1 MTQKKTKQHS
11 TKVKKYLTREA
22 PSVAS
27 RLFKNS
33 MIGAAASL
41 IYGIQILSFA
51 QTQNRPLNTNEFNQ
65 KATHLL
71 DQVLGETEPRIVQ
84 DYAIGGNIL
93 GKIWLTEEPSLL
105 QPNLN
110 ISAPTVVA
118 IKDGLINEAVQF
130 NIFCNYFAFIDKAEI
145 YIFAP
150 LDTERLQPLHTIPVN
165 LDKNK
170 NQVSLKWDALTPS
183 SIQLKEGQ
191 TIQYV
196 LRVFNTHGQWDETAA
211 GQINL
216 VSGLKRAQYLE
227 NIKTN
232 TNLSTQLRS
241 LEAGLSLEEFQIGR
255 SILGSNNLAIQN
267 IILQGSRVRVRG
279 HAIPEGVQ
287 LKINGQNILIDN
299 ERKFVSEYLLPL
311 GQYDFKLEGTDS
323 NGTKLDSLLQA
334 QIRGSYWLFIG
345 LADLTASENTY
356 AGKIEAVRPEDLENF
371 NKDHIEGRLAFYLKG
386 KIKGKYLITA
396 QLDTEE
402 KDLKDLLKNIL
413 KADRA
418 ELLRKIDPEA
428 YYPIYGDD
436 SVSKRDVDTSGRLFV
451 RLDWDKNI
459 ATWGNVQTDL
469 TGTQLANYNRSLY
482 GAKLLLKSIN
492 NTNLG
497 QANHTL
503 KVFAAEQQTA
513 PAKVE
518 FLGTGGSLYYLRNT
532 DLVPNSESI
541 SLEIRDPY
549 SGRVVNNYLLKA
561 NRDYEINYYQ
571 GRVVL
576 TRPLVQITKDNSPI
590 QEGPSEGL
598 QNYLVVNYEYY
609 PIALDQSNYSTGVNV
624 KHWINDQLALGAT
637 AVKEQRAG
645 QDYELLAADLTLQR
659 GAGTWVK
666 IEHAQSQSF
675 LSPIYFSNDG
685 GLSYEQY
692 GSAFINNTT
701 TIGGNVSA
709 VELRLNSKEQNWTE
723 NQWKLAA
730 WYRKQDAGFS
740 AGHTNQIGNNTEQSG
755 IELIGQLNTDLQ
767 LLVGYKKVAS
777 VSPLAPLTQEN
788 SNTAALEKNTTNHN
802 INQQHRL
809 QLGLLWQPS
818 QDFYLNFELQ
828 QLVQSQNTI
837 KSETGL
843 AGIKVNQKIND
854 NWDVYVSSQTSFEKV
869 NYQNNQSISVGT
881 QYTFDNF
888 SKASIDLVNGD
899 KGNAIT
905 ISADYK
911 RTAEH
916 SLYGSYSYAPSWQ
929 ANNATPLLNE
939 SNSASTSIA
948 DAAFASATK
957 ATVGQRYQLS
967 PEVKLTQ
974 ETQQL
979 SDLSSNGLL
988 NSMGIDFL
996 NNIGFSLATSAQ
1008 KGILKNVQT
1017 GINTN
1022 RKSYSIAG
1030 GFNNTNLEWS
1040 SKIEYRIDQKEP
1052 SENNLDISV
1061 PFSGL
1066 EKQQQWISTNRLKVN
1081 IANNWR
1087 MLAKANYAL
1096 TQSQSPSVFNNLN
1109 STDAS
1114 SNKDNNNNFLFGK
1127 SQTDAQLFDSSI
1139 GFAWRPT
1146 IGRLNAL
1153 FKHQYL
1159 YDLAPTGQISN
1170 TGSQFDQKSH
1180 ITSLEGTYTV
1190 NPYLELGAK
1199 VAKRL
1204 SSMRLERGQGEWLK
1218 NNATYSALQARVYVG
1233 DKGVE
1238 ADGSAKNIWSG
1249 WSVMT
1254 EYRQL
1259 KVENGGTKQGALI
1272 TLDKDLGKNLRFGLG
1287 YNFTDFSSDL
1297 SQLSYK
1303 HKGAFVNLVMTLGIS
1318 R

>member
-1 MTQKKTKQHS
+1 MSSKKSKIKASRIKKQLS
-11 TKVKKYLTREA
+11 LAQAGFLT
-22 PSVAS
+22 

-33 MIGAAASL
+33 IIGAAASVL
-41 IYGIQILSFA
+41 SGIQILGFA

-65 KATHLL
+65 KATQLL

-84 DYAIGGNIL
+84 DYAIGGNLL

-110 ISAPTVVA
+110 ISAPSMVA
-118 IKDGLINEAVQF
+118 IKNGHIDEVLQF
-130 NIFCNYFAFIDKAEI
+130 NIFCNYSAFLDKAEI

-150 LDTERLQPLHTIPVN
+150 LDTERLQPIFILPVS
-165 LDKNK
+165 LDKTK
-170 NQVSLKWDALTPS
+170 NQISFLWDSQNLSA
-183 SIQLKEGQ
+183 IALKEGQ
-191 TIQYV
+191 NLQFV
-196 LRVFNTHGQWDETAA
+196 LRVYNDSGQWDETAA

-216 VSGLKRAQYLE
+216 VSSLKRAQYLE
-227 NIKTN
+227 EIKSN

-255 SILGSNNLAIQN
+255 SIVGSNNLAIQN
-267 IILQGSRVRVRG
+267 IVLQGSRVRVRG

-311 GQYDFKLEGTDS
+311 GNYDFKLEGSDS

-371 NKDHIEGRLAFYLKG
+371 NKDHFEGRLAFYLKG
-386 KIKGKYLITA
+386 KIKGKYLLTA

-469 TGTQLANYNRSLY
+469 SGTQLANYNRSLY
-482 GAKLLLKSIN
+482 GAKLLLKSVN

-497 QANHTL
+497 QPKQTL

-549 SGRVVNNYLLKA
+549 SGRVINSHQLKA

-571 GRVVL
+571 GRVIL
-576 TRPLVQITKDNSPI
+576 TRPLLQITKDNSPI
-590 QEGPSEGL
+590 QEGPTEGL

-609 PIALDQSNYSTGVNV
+609 PLALDQSNYSVGANV
-624 KHWINDQLALGAT
+624 KHWFNNQIALGAT
-637 AVKEQRAG
+637 GVKEQRAG
-645 QDYELLAADLTLQR
+645 QDYELLAADITLQQ

-692 GSAFINNTT
+692 GSAFINNTSAL
-701 TIGGNVSA
+701 GGNVSS
-709 VELRLNSKEQNWTE
+709 VELRLNTKEQNWTE
-723 NQWKLAA
+723 KPWKIAA
-730 WYRKQDAGFS
+730 WHRKQDAGFS
-740 AGHTNQIGNNTEQSG
+740 AGHTNQIGNNTENTG
-755 IELIGQLNTDLQ
+755 LEVIGQLNSDLQ
-767 LLVGYKKVAS
+767 LLMGYKKVISALPQS
-777 VSPLAPLTQEN
+777 SNNNKTTEIEN
-788 SNTAALEKNTTNHN
+788 NTTRNN
-802 INQQHRL
+802 ANQQNRL

-828 QLVQSQNTI
+828 QLIQTQNAI
-837 KSETGL
+837 KSETSL
-843 AGIKVNQKIND
+843 AGVKVNQKINE
-854 NWDVYVSSQTSFEKV
+854 NWQVYFSSQTSFEQV
-869 NYQNNQSISVGT
+869 NYQNNRSISVGA
-881 QYTFDNF
+881 QYSFDNG
-888 SKASIDLVNGD
+888 SKASIDLAKGD
-899 KGNAIT
+899 KGN
-905 ISADYK
+905 SATVGAEYK
-911 RTAEH
+911 RTSEH
-916 SLYGSYSYAPSWQ
+916 SLYGSYSYAPSLL
-929 ANNATPLLNE
+929 ANNATPILTE
-939 SNSASTSIA
+939 INSGSTSIA
-948 DAAFASATK
+948 DTTFAPATK
-957 ATVGQRYQLS
+957 LTLGQRYQLS
-967 PEVKLTQ
+967 PELKLSQ

-979 SDLSSNGLL
+979 LEPYSKGLL
-988 NSMGIDFL
+988 NSLGVDFL
-996 NNIGFSLATSAQ
+996 NSAGFSLGTSAQ
-1008 KGILKNVQT
+1008 KGLLKNVST
-1017 GINTN
+1017 GINTY
-1022 RKSYSIAG
+1022 RKSYSIAA
-1030 GFNNTNLEWS
+1030 GFNNMTLDWT
-1040 SKIEYRIDQKEP
+1040 SKIEYRIDNKE
-1052 SENNLDISV
+1052 SIDINLDATLPLNVS
-1061 PFSGL
+1061 
-1066 EKQQQWISTNRLKVN
+1066 ERQQQWISTNRVN
-1081 IANNWR
+1081 INLANNWL

-1096 TQSQSPSVFNNLN
+1096 TKSQISSVSNNLN
-1109 STDAS
+1109 ELEEASNSTNS
-1114 SNKDNNNNFLFGK
+1114 SLGNN
-1127 SQTDAQLFDSSI
+1127 QTDAQLFDSSI

-1159 YDLAPTGQISN
+1159 YDLAPTGQVSN

-1180 ITSLEGTYTV
+1180 ISSLEGTYTV
-1190 NPYLELGAK
+1190 NPYVELGAK
-1199 VAKRL
+1199 VAKRI

-1218 NNATYSALQARVYVG
+1218 NSATYSAGQARFYMG
-1233 DKGVE
+1233 DKGVQT
-1238 ADGSAKNIWSG
+1238 DGSAKNIWSG

-1259 KVENGGTKQGALI
+1259 KVEDGGTKKGFLV

>member
-1 MTQKKTKQHS
+1 MSPKKIKRQFTKSQTGFVTH
-11 TKVKKYLTREA
+11 LI
-22 PSVAS
+22 
-27 RLFKNS
+27 KNGLR
-33 MIGAAASL
+33 GAAVSVL
-41 IYGIQILSFA
+41 SGIQILSFA
-51 QTQNRPLNTNEFNQ
+51 QTQTKAFDTNEFNQ
-65 KATHLL
+65 KATQLL
-71 DQVLGETEPRIVQ
+71 DQVLGETEPRMVQ
-84 DYAIGGNIL
+84 DYAIGGNLL

-110 ISAPTVVA
+110 ISAPSVVA
-118 IKDGLINEAVQF
+118 IKNGQIDEAVQF
-130 NIFCNYFAFIDKAEI
+130 TIFCNYSAFLDKAEI
-145 YIFAP
+145 YIYEH
-150 LDTERLQPLHTIPVN
+150 LDTERLQPIFTLPVS

-170 NQVSLKWDALTPS
+170 NQISLQWDTKNLSNKTF
-183 SIQLKEGQ
+183 KEGQ
-191 TIQYV
+191 NLQFV
-196 LRVFNTHGQWDETAA
+196 LRVYNATGQWDETAA

-216 VSGLKRAQYLE
+216 VSSLKRARYLE
-227 NIKTN
+227 EIKNT

-241 LEAGLSLEEFQIGR
+241 LEAGLSLEDFQIGR

-267 IILQGSRVRVRG
+267 IVLQGSRVRVRG

-287 LKINGQNILIDN
+287 LKINGQNILVDN

-311 GQYDFKLEGTDS
+311 GNYDFKLEGTDS

-356 AGKIEAVRPEDLENF
+356 VGKIEAVRPEDLENF
-371 NKDHIEGRLAFYLKG
+371 NKDHFEGRLAFYLKG
-386 KIKGKYLITA
+386 KIKGKYLLTA

-402 KDLKDLLKNIL
+402 KDLKNLLKNIL
-413 KADRA
+413 KADRS

-482 GAKLLLKSIN
+482 GAKLLLKSVD

-497 QANHTL
+497 QAKQTL
-503 KVFAAEQQTA
+503 KVFTAEQQTA

-532 DLVPNSESI
+532 DLVPNSENI

-549 SGRVVNNYLLKA
+549 SGRVINSYQLKA

-571 GRVVL
+571 GRVIL
-576 TRPLVQITKDNSPI
+576 TRPLLQITKDNSPI
-590 QEGPSEGL
+590 QEGPTEGL

-609 PIALDQSNYSTGVNV
+609 PVALDQSNYSVGANV
-624 KHWINDQLALGAT
+624 KHWLNNQIALGAT
-637 AVKEQRAG
+637 GVKEQRAG
-645 QDYELLAADLTLQR
+645 QDYELLAADITLQQ

-701 TIGGNVSA
+701 TIGGNASS

-723 NQWKLAA
+723 KQWKLAA

-740 AGHTNQIGNNTEQSG
+740 AGHTNQIGNNTENSG
-755 IELIGQLNTDLQ
+755 LELIGQLNSDLQ
-767 LLVGYKKVAS
+767 LLVGYKKV
-777 VSPLAPLTQEN
+777 VSALPLTSNYNATEIEN
-788 SNTAALEKNTTNHN
+788 NTISNNA
-802 INQQHRL
+802 NQQNRL

-818 QDFYLNFELQ
+818 QDFFLNFELQ
-828 QLVQSQNTI
+828 QLIQTQNTI

-843 AGIKVNQKIND
+843 AGVKVNKKFND
-854 NWDVYVSSQTSFEKV
+854 NWQVYISSQTSFEQV
-869 NYQNNQSISVGT
+869 NYQNNRSISIGT
-881 QYTFDNF
+881 QYNFDNG
-888 SKASIDLVNGD
+888 SQASIDLTQGD
-899 KGNAIT
+899 KGNSIT
-905 ISADYK
+905 IGAEYK
-911 RTAEH
+911 RTSEH
-916 SLYGSYSYAPSWQ
+916 SLYGSYSYAPSLLS
-929 ANNATPLLNE
+929 NNASPILTE
-939 SNSASTSIA
+939 TNSANTSIA
-948 DAAFASATK
+948 DTTFAPATK
-957 ATVGQRYQLS
+957 LTVGQRYQLS
-967 PEVKLTQ
+967 PEIKLSQ

-979 SDLSSNGLL
+979 IDSSSSGLL
-988 NSMGIDFL
+988 NSLGVDFL
-996 NNIGFSLATSAQ
+996 NTAGFSLGTSAQ
-1008 KGILKNVQT
+1008 KGLLKNAST
-1017 GINTN
+1017 GINTY
-1022 RKSYSIAG
+1022 RKSYSIAA
-1030 GFNNTNLEWS
+1030 GFTNSTLDWV
-1040 SKIEYRIDQKEP
+1040 SKIEYRIDNKEP
-1052 SENNLDISV
+1052 IDNYSLDTSNPLTSSER
-1061 PFSGL
+1061 
-1066 EKQQQWISTNRLKVN
+1066 QQQWISTNRLRIN
-1081 IANNWR
+1081 LANNWR
-1087 MLAKANYAL
+1087 MLAKSNYAL
-1096 TQSQSPSVFNNLN
+1096 TQSQASSVSENLNNPEIATFSNNNLLGN
-1109 STDAS
+1109 
-1114 SNKDNNNNFLFGK
+1114 

-1159 YDLAPTGQISN
+1159 YDLAPAGQISN

-1204 SSMRLERGQGEWLK
+1204 SRMRLERGQGEWLK
-1218 NNATYSALQARVYVG
+1218 NSATYAAAQARVYIG
-1233 DKGVE
+1233 DKGIQT
-1238 ADGSAKNIWSG
+1238 DGSAKNIWSG

-1259 KVENGGTKQGALI
+1259 KVEEGGTKQGFLV
-1272 TLDKDLGKNLRFGLG
+1272 TLDKDMGKNLRFGLG

-1303 HKGAFVNLVMTLGIS
+1303 HNGAFVNLVMTLGIS

>member
-1 MTQKKTKQHS
+1 MSSKKSKIKASRIKKQLS
-11 TKVKKYLTREA
+11 LAQAGFLT
-22 PSVAS
+22 

-33 MIGAAASL
+33 IKGAAASL
-41 IYGIQILSFA
+41 LSGIQILSFA
-51 QTQNRPLNTNEFNQ
+51 QTQTQTQTKAFNTNEFNQ
-65 KATHLL
+65 KATQLL
-71 DQVLGETEPRIVQ
+71 DQVLGETEPRMVQ
-84 DYAIGGNIL
+84 DYAIGGNLL

-110 ISAPTVVA
+110 ISAPSVVA
-118 IKDGLINEAVQF
+118 IKNGRIDEVVQF
-130 NIFCNYFAFIDKAEI
+130 NIFCNYSAFLDKAEI

-150 LDTERLQPLHTIPVN
+150 LDTERLQPILTLPVS

-170 NQVSLKWDALTPS
+170 NQISLQWDSQNLSNIA
-183 SIQLKEGQ
+183 LKEGQ
-191 TIQYV
+191 NLQFI
-196 LRVFNTHGQWDETAA
+196 LRVYNSAGQWDETAA

-216 VSGLKRAQYLE
+216 VSSFKRAQYLE
-227 NIKTN
+227 EIKNN
-232 TNLSTQLRS
+232 TNLTTQLRS
-241 LEAGLSLEEFQIGR
+241 LEAGLSLEDFQIGR

-267 IILQGSRVRVRG
+267 IVLQGSRVRVRG

-311 GQYDFKLEGTDS
+311 GNYDFKLEGTDS

-356 AGKIEAVRPEDLENF
+356 AGKIEAVRSEDLENF
-371 NKDHIEGRLAFYLKG
+371 NKDHFEGRLAFYLKG
-386 KIKGKYLITA
+386 KIKGKYLLTA

-418 ELLRKIDPEA
+418 ELLRRIDPEA

-436 SVSKRDVDTSGRLFV
+436 SVSKRDVDTSGRLFI

-469 TGTQLANYNRSLY
+469 SGTQLANYNRSLY
-482 GAKLLLKSIN
+482 GAKLLLKSVD

-497 QANHTL
+497 SSKQTI

-532 DLVPNSESI
+532 DLVPNSENI

-549 SGRVVNNYLLKA
+549 SGRVINSYQLKA

-571 GRVVL
+571 GRVIL
-576 TRPLVQITKDNSPI
+576 TRPLLQITKDNSPI
-590 QEGPSEGL
+590 QEGPTEGL

-609 PIALDQSNYSTGVNV
+609 PVALDQSNYSVGANV
-624 KHWINDQLALGAT
+624 KHWLNNQIALGAT
-637 AVKEQRAG
+637 GVKEQRAG
-645 QDYELLAADLTLQR
+645 QDYELLAADITLQQ

-692 GSAFINNTT
+692 GSAFINNTSAL
-701 TIGGNVSA
+701 GGNVSS
-709 VELRLNSKEQNWTE
+709 VELRLNTKEQNWTE
-723 NQWKLAA
+723 KQWKIAA

-740 AGHTNQIGNNTEQSG
+740 AGHTNQIGNNTENTG
-755 IELIGQLNTDLQ
+755 LEVIGQLNSDLQ
-767 LLVGYKKVAS
+767 LLMGYKKV
-777 VSPLAPLTQEN
+777 VSALPKT
-788 SNTAALEKNTTNHN
+788 SNNNNATEIEDNTISNKVNHQN
-802 INQQHRL
+802 RL
-809 QLGLLWQPS
+809 QLGLLWQIS
-818 QDFYLNFELQ
+818 QDIFLNFELQ
-828 QLVQSQNTI
+828 QLIQNQNTI

-843 AGIKVNQKIND
+843 AGIKVNQKINE
-854 NWDVYVSSQTSFEKV
+854 NWQVYISSQTSFEQV
-869 NYQNNQSISVGT
+869 NYQNNRSISIGT
-881 QYTFDNF
+881 QYTFDNG
-888 SKASIDLVNGD
+888 SKASIDIAKGD
-899 KGNAIT
+899 KGNSVTVGAE
-905 ISADYK
+905 YK
-911 RTAEH
+911 RTSEH
-916 SLYGSYSYAPSWQ
+916 SLYGSYSYAPSLLS
-929 ANNATPLLNE
+929 NNANPILTEN
-939 SNSASTSIA
+939 NASSSSIA
-948 DAAFASATK
+948 DATFSPATK
-957 ATVGQRYQLS
+957 LTVGQRYQLS
-967 PEVKLTQ
+967 PEVKLSQ

-979 SDLSSNGLL
+979 IDSSSNGLL
-988 NSMGIDFL
+988 NSFAIDFL
-996 NNIGFSLATSAQ
+996 NSAGFSLGTSAQ
-1008 KGILKNVQT
+1008 KGLLKNAST
-1017 GINTN
+1017 GINTY
-1022 RKSYSIAG
+1022 RKSYSITA
-1030 GFNNTNLEWS
+1030 GFNNTNLDWS
-1040 SKIEYRIDQKEP
+1040 SKIEYRIDNKEP
-1052 SENNLDISV
+1052 IDNYYLDTSNSLTGSER
-1061 PFSGL
+1061 
-1066 EKQQQWISTNRLKVN
+1066 QQQWISTNRLRIN

-1087 MLAKANYAL
+1087 MLAKSNYAL
-1096 TQSQSPSVFNNLN
+1096 TQSQASSFSDNLNNPEIASISNNNLLGN
-1109 STDAS
+1109 
-1114 SNKDNNNNFLFGK
+1114 

-1159 YDLAPTGQISN
+1159 YDLAPAGQISN

-1180 ITSLEGTYTV
+1180 ISSLEGTYTM

-1204 SSMRLERGQGEWLK
+1204 SRMRLERGQGEWLK
-1218 NNATYSALQARVYVG
+1218 NSATYSAAQARVYIG
-1233 DKGVE
+1233 DKGVQ

-1259 KVENGGTKQGALI
+1259 KVEDGGTKKGFLV
-1272 TLDKDLGKNLRFGLG
+1272 TLDKDMGKNLRFGLG